1 MLSGWHWQETEGKL
15 RRCMKKAVCW
25 KIGRGGIMSCNDKL
39 SHKHH
44 TILVFLARAACSD
57 DAKCIPLHHSPPSKV
72 LRCRWTRASSRLQ
85 RLSDRHRLTHLWQQ
99 ARLHFLS
106 ILNLQVSISPVQIL
120 KRSRSVTSKGRYHI
134 RFRLCSEANRD
145 YAIRYEAQKS

>member
-1 MLSGWHWQETEGKL
+1 MKRHAIRMALARDRRETSSLDEESCMLENWDGAE
-15 RRCMKKAVCW
+15 
-25 KIGRGGIMSCNDKL
+25 SC
-39 SHKHH
+39 
-44 TILVFLARAACSD
+44 IIVFLARAACSD

-72 LRCRWTRASSRLQ
+72 LRCRWTMASSRLQ